1 MIDAQRSAPEDR
13 PSYPAG
19 LAKAEFEALSQR
31 RQAADLPAPNADTP
45 TTGVAVSGG
54 GIRSAIF
61 ALGVF
66 QALAARDKLRHV
78 DYLSTVSGGS
88 YFGSFLGAM
97 FARGHRHDAV
107 SRFLNRGG
115 DSHVP
120 TSPGSPASDGRPP
133 AIHPLNWLRV
143 NGRFLAPRGG
153 TDGFRIFALLLRNWL
168 GLLFVVGVT
177 LLTAMLGLRLLIE
190 IAADA
195 LPSLHPWFLSDA
207 LSGPICI
214 GTAKLQISDA
224 AVLLPIP
231 AAVAVLGGIA
241 YWFVGLVGPPSTL
254 HREWRAQQTSVLS
267 GGLAATVL
275 LLAWC
280 VIDTIA
286 RSLGQIGLTAGVV
299 NAVIASSAVVG
310 LRKLLTVPPV
320 SKALEGVWRSS
331 RLPLRLTLWPV
342 ALLLWGLLLVAL
354 DHLAI
359 ALVPNRNASWGV
371 LAWLLAQQAVLAFA
385 SLFLNRSSQHAFYA
399 ERLIRTFVG
408 ASNPQRHPSAR
419 SSSRGDEANVAEP
432 IEGDD
437 IAFEDY
443 HGQVIAHGGPLHLIN
458 VTLNETVSEFAA
470 TMLRDRKGLPLV
482 IGPCGL
488 SSGVLHH
495 ALDALPDRR
504 LADCGHWAL
513 RPAHLEEGQTPRS
526 FVMFGHAPFKAEA
539 LSLGSWTAI
548 SGAAVATGLGSYGGT
563 ALSLLTGLANLR
575 LGYWWGAGTVG
586 RPGAAGG
593 EPARPLRGKRPMQAY
608 LYAEMTGRFW
618 GPHRQRWYLS
628 DGGHSENTGALELIR
643 RRLDEI
649 IVIDAEGDPSAP
661 TGNLGELVRKA
672 RQDYGAEIEF
682 ERGASAP
689 FGDYDAL
696 KPGADGLGEACAVRG
711 VVRYPGTDRVS
722 RLLYIRPVL
731 SADDPP
737 DLIRYRADNP
747 SFPYQS
753 TTDQFFDEAQW
764 ESYRKLGESIGLR
777 VFR

>member
-1 MIDAQRSAPEDR
+1 MTNAKRSEPEDR
-13 PSYPAG
+13 PSYPAA
-19 LAKAEFEALSQR
+19 LAKAESEALTR
-31 RQAADLPAPNADTP
+31 RRKAANLPGPDADTP
-45 TTGVAVSGG
+45 TSGIAVSGG

-107 SRFLNRGG
+107 RHCLNHGG
-115 DSHVP
+115 SHHVP
-120 TSPGSPASDGRPP
+120 TSAGRRPSFD
-133 AIHPLNWLRV
+133 PLNWLRV
-143 NGRFLAPRGG
+143 NGRYLAPRGG

-168 GLLFVVGVT
+168 GLLFVISVT
-177 LLTAMLGLRLLIE
+177 LLTAILGLRLLIE
-190 IAADA
+190 HAVAA
-195 LPSLHPWFLSDA
+195 LQSLHLWFPGDA
-207 LSGPICI
+207 LSEPICI
-214 GTAKLQISDA
+214 GPAKLQISDA
-224 AVLLPIP
+224 AALLPIP
-231 AAVAVLGGIA
+231 AAVALLGGMA

-254 HREWRAQQTSVLS
+254 HREWRAQQTSVLT

-286 RSLGQIGLTAGVV
+286 RSLGQIGLTTALV
-299 NAVIASSAVVG
+299 NAVIASSTVVG
-310 LRKLLTVPPV
+310 LRKLLTAPPV
-320 SKALEGVWRSS
+320 SKALVQVWRSS

-359 ALVPNRNASWGV
+359 ALVPNRNASWSV
-371 LAWLLAQQAVLAFA
+371 LGWLLALQAVLAFA

-419 SSSRGDEANVAEP
+419 SSSRGDEVNVAEP

-488 SSGVLHH
+488 SSGVVHH

-513 RPAHLEEGQTPRS
+513 QPAHLAEGQTPRS

-593 EPARPLRGKRPMQAY
+593 EPAQPLRGKRPMQAY

-682 ERGASAP
+682 ERGAGAP

-696 KPGADGLGEACAVRG
+696 KPGADGFGDACAVRG

-737 DLIRYRADNP
+737 DVIRYRADNP